1 MAKAKVSHLQETK
14 KSDQQ
19 PPKTPEIP
27 GDYYVT
33 REQLTAIRHLVFA
46 AQGIRHEFEAQDE
59 LLGVA
64 ELFQGFSGGL
74 SSVMEKIESQRIPEG
89 GAQ

>member
-1 MAKAKVSHLQETK
+1 MAHAKISQAKKTQ

-19 PPKTPEIP
+19 PEAPEIP
-27 GDYYVT
+27 GDYYLE

-46 AQGIRHEFEAQDE
+46 AQGIGHEFESQDE

-64 ELFQGFSGGL
+64 DLFQGFSSGL
-74 SSVMEKIESQRIPEG
+74 SSIMEKIEGQRIEKG
-89 GAQ
+89 GAA